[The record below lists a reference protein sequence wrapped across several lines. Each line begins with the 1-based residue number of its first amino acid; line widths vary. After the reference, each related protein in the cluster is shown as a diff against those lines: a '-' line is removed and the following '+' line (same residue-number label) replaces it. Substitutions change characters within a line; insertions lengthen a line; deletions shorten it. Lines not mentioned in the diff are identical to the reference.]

1 MKRLCNNV
9 LPVRFGMAAGRQPL
23 PTGAVKKPYNAF
35 NDLMKINYCD
45 YDAKRT
51 KTDMMITMVLG
62 NRMNEQKKN
71 TQVKRGKSTRE

>member
-1 MKRLCNNV
+1 MYCPLGFV
-9 LPVRFGMAAGRQPL
+9 WLLAAGRQPL

-51 KTDMMITMVLG
+51 KTEMMITMVLG
-62 NRMNEQKKN
+62 NRMNKKEKN
-71 TQVKRGKSTRE
+71 HT